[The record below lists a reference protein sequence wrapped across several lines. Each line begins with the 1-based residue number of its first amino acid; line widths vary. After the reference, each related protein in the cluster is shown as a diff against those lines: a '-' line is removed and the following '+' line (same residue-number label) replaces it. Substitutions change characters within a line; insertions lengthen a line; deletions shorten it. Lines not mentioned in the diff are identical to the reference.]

1 MTNLDPID
9 YGRSFTVAGADGPG
23 NAPRFWIDSRTRIID
38 EADGTYE
45 DYYRTDACVTERTF
59 GAGQIFPESTWLGSR
74 IWGPQKT
81 WFYRHKVD
89 ADAGVGGRRKQE
101 MVYDTDAIWGPVRH
115 HLVGTEVEELT
126 DDVAIIEAT
135 RAGRVLI
142 GQTEIRNDERK
153 LRAIIEYPIKTMN
166 TLRADG
172 FESLVRFPYPAAG
185 TTGRS
190 ALYQVDTGPV
200 AFAHLDR
207 DCDEH
212 YERIQLAYVAFN
224 APDQASFMLFEPTP
238 LCDDEGNVRARV
250 NGYHRPVL
258 LPAVN
263 RIYAMR
269 D

>member
-1 MTNLDPID
+1 MTALEPID
-9 YGRSFTVAGADGPG
+9 YGRSFTIAGADGPG
-23 NAPRFWIDSRTRIID
+23 NAPRMWIDSRTRIFS

-59 GAGQIFPESTWLGSR
+59 GSGQIFPKETWLGSR
-74 IWGPQKT
+74 IWGQKKT
-81 WFYRHKVD
+81 WFYRHKID
-89 ADAGVGGRRKQE
+89 ADASIGTSRPQE
-101 MVYDTDAIWGPVRH
+101 MVYDTDGIWGPVRH
-115 HLVGTEVEELT
+115 HLVEAGVEELT
-126 DDVAIIEAT
+126 DDAAIIEAT

-142 GQTEIRNDERK
+142 GQTEICNDDYK

-172 FESLVRFPYPAAG
+172 FERLAKYPFPTAE

-200 AFAHLDR
+200 AFAHLER
-207 DCDEH
+207 DCEEH

-224 APDQASFMLFEPTP
+224 APDQASFMLFEPAP
-238 LCDDEGNVRARV
+238 LLDEQGNVKARV
-250 NGYHRPVL
+250 HGYHRPVL
-258 LPAVN
+258 LPATN
-263 RIYAMR
+263 RAYAMK